1 MNLDTLVCTG
11 RLPWQPTQEVHDLDV
26 WHRYDHPI
34 AGTYWQHGK
43 QVLFTLI
50 GDTSSSLSVW
60 AYVPVS
66 AADAAKMADAEF
78 GSPTEMRHF
87 IEGIFADKE
96 AAFALAKDLKI
107 WQWTRR
113 PVSWDSGLLQA
124 ATASLAEMVKAI
136 RGKHLPQA
144 PDVLFQAELA
154 QAEVATDDLVEA

>member
-1 MNLDTLVCTG
+1 MNLDTLVCGG
-11 RLPWQPTQEVHDLDV
+11 RLPWQPSREVHDLDV

-66 AADAAKMADAEF
+66 AADAAKMDGAEF
-78 GSPTEMRHF
+78 DSPTDMRHF

-107 WQWTRR
+107 WRWTRR
-113 PVSWDSGLLQA
+113 RVPSDSGLLQA
-124 ATASLAEMVKAI
+124 ATASLAEMVRAI
-136 RGKHLPQA
+136 RDKHLPQP
-144 PDVLFQAELA
+144 PDLLFQAELA
-154 QAEVATDDLVEA
+154 QAEVTTDDLVDA